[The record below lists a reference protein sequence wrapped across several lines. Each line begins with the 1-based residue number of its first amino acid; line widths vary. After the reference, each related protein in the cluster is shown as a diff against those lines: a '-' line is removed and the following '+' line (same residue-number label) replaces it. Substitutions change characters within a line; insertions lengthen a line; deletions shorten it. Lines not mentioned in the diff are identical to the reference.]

1 MSLFVQSQSKANDNL
16 RAFIAAWPALELL
29 VNRLARMLRP
39 EWERILAAQAGELP
53 RWDRDWTT
61 TPPDTYRI
69 RDKAGGGGTL

>member
-1 MSLFVQSQSKANDNL
+1 MAKMMERISE
-16 RAFIAAWPALELL
+16 LEE
-29 VNRLARMLRP
+29 RLRMLKAQQA
-39 EWERILAAQAGELP
+39 AAQAGQLP